1 MVFEAFF
8 NYLSIEKKYSQHTIQ
23 AYKNDLNTFQNFLKA
38 IDFQKQEDFSLEK
51 VSQVEI
57 KKWIVDLSTKS
68 LSFRSINR
76 KLSALRA
83 YFSFLK
89 RIEQIKVSPFEK
101 EIYPLKIEKKVK
113 LPFSPSEIEN
123 ALLLFSTDGDSFEEI
138 RDKTIIELLYT
149 SGMRRSEL
157 ISLKVGDI
165 DFSQLQ
171 LKILGKRNKERIVPI
186 LPKVADI
193 LKKYLKKRNEIAS
206 EKSEDFLFLVKNG
219 KKMYP
224 TLVYRIINSYFSAVT
239 TKQDISPHMLRHSFA
254 SHLLDGGADLNTVK
268 ELLGH
273 SSLAATQVYTS
284 SSLAELKKQYQKAHP
299 RANTKH

>member
-1 MVFEAFF
+1 M
-8 NYLSIEKKYSQHTIQ
+8 
-23 AYKNDLNTFQNFLKA
+23 
-38 IDFQKQEDFSLEK
+38 
-51 VSQVEI
+51 
-57 KKWIVDLSTKS
+57 
-68 LSFRSINR
+68 
-76 KLSALRA
+76 
-83 YFSFLK
+83 
-89 RIEQIKVSPFEK
+89 
-101 EIYPLKIEKKVK
+101 
-113 LPFSPSEIEN
+113 
-123 ALLLFSTDGDSFEEI
+123 LLFSTDGDSFEEI

>member
-89 RIEQIKVSPFEK
+89 KIEQIKVSPFEK
-101 EIYPLKIEKKVK
+101 EIYLLKIEKKVK